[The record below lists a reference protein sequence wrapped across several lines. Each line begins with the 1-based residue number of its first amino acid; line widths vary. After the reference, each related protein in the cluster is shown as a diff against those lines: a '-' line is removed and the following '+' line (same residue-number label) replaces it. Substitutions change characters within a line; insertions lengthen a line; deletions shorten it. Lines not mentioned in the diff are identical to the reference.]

1 MRNAA
6 DTGMPAQGAGFARDV
21 VRVAAATAVVL
32 LAPLA
37 AMHFTRAV
45 NWTALDFGA
54 AAVLLLVAG
63 LACVRAAR
71 RLRSARARLAAVT
84 LLALGFAAV
93 WVELAAGVFFG
104 LGS

>member
-1 MRNAA
+1 MGNP
-6 DTGMPAQGAGFARDV
+6 DTSMLAHGAGFGRDV
-21 VRVAAATAVVL
+21 VRVGAASALVL

-37 AMHFTRAV
+37 AMQFTREV
-45 NWTALDFGA
+45 NWTVLDFGA

-71 RLRSARARLAAVT
+71 RPRPARARLVT
-84 LLALGFAAV
+84 VALLALAFAAV
-93 WVELAAGVFFG
+93 WIELAVGVFFT

>member
-1 MRNAA
+1 MGNA
-6 DTGMPAQGAGFARDV
+6 DTRTLAHGAGFGRDV
-21 VRVAAATAVVL
+21 ARVGAATALVL

-37 AMHFTRAV
+37 AMQFTREV

-71 RLRSARARLAAVT
+71 RLRPGRARLVTVT
-84 LLALGFAAV
+84 LLALAFAAV
-93 WVELAAGVFFG
+93 WIELAVGVFFN

>member
-1 MRNAA
+1 MRNA
-6 DTGMPAQGAGFARDV
+6 DTGTLAHGAGFGRDV
-21 VRVAAATAVVL
+21 LRVGAATALVL

-37 AMHFTRAV
+37 AMRFTRAV

-54 AAVLLLVAG
+54 AAVLLLLAG

-71 RLRSARARLAAVT
+71 RPRPARTRVVT
-84 LLALGFAAV
+84 VMLLALAFAAV
-93 WVELAAGVFFG
+93 WIELAVGVFFT

>member
-1 MRNAA
+1 MKNA
-6 DTGMPAQGAGFARDV
+6 DMGMPPHGAGLGRDV
-21 VRVAAATAVVL
+21 ARVAAVTALVL

-37 AMHFTRAV
+37 AMQFTRAV
-45 NWTALDFGA
+45 HWTALDFGA